1 MKSILFLILFF
12 TNLYSN
18 NFGYFIKDYISED
31 NINFRELKYEDYGNL
46 ILDEFTIKFEL
57 DFEKLEN
64 KTYYLTIVSDKDSLI
79 YTNIKYEI
87 INNIIVVKLDKF
99 QEKEIFF
106 KYKYDSKKIAQF
118 RWNYINSF
126 EYKYFLKYEGI
137 LYGVAYGIIFCA
149 FLYYLIIF
157 FSTRMKCF
165 LYYSM
170 MQLFVL
176 LSLVGFMYFSYH
188 SYLSSIYQALVD
200 TAETL
205 SFLFTLLFAQ
215 AILKTKEK
223 MPTIHIFINIFI
235 LLNILDLIAIFICKY
250 SILYIYVPFYIGF
263 LIPTIAGAIAV
274 IKGDKNALVYTIGW
288 LVVCIFIYAA
298 EHYLIPIS
306 GIYTVHIGAPLES
319 LIFSFALGYMLKILV
334 KEKNEKE
341 KLLIHQSKLA
351 SMGEMINNIAHQ
363 WRQPLTHLGFINMN
377 FQLALEDKK
386 IDIKYLNEKIKES
399 NSQLDFMSKTIDNF
413 KDFYKVNKQK
423 ENFYLSDEIYKAIEI
438 MQPIFDNLNINFEF
452 KIKEDT
458 QITAYEN
465 EYSQVILNLLT
476 NAKDAI
482 VLRKISNPQIKI
494 ILETKNNKSITT
506 IIDNAGGIGKEHLN
520 SIFDPYF
527 TTKEKGTGIGLYMSK
542 MIIESHFKGKINL
555 FNTKDGV
562 SFSIE
567 I

>member
-31 NINFRELKYEDYGNL
+31 NINFRELKYEDYGSL

-87 INNIIVVKLDKF
+87 INNIMVVKLDKF

-118 RWNYINSF
+118 RWNYINNF

-165 LYYSM
+165 LYYSL

-215 AILKTKEK
+215 AILKTKER
-223 MPTIHIFINIFI
+223 MPAIHIFINIFI
-235 LLNILDLIAIFICKY
+235 LLNILDLIAIFIYKY
-250 SILYIYVPFYIGF
+250 SILYIYIPFYIGF

-288 LVVCIFIYAA
+288 LVVCIFIYTA

-399 NSQLDFMSKTIDNF
+399 NSQLDFMSKTIENF

-423 ENFYLSDEIYKAIEI
+423 EKFYLSDEIYKAIKI

-476 NAKDAI
+476 NAKDAV

-494 ILETKNNKSITT
+494 ILEIKNNKSITT
-506 IIDNAGGIGKEHLN
+506 ILDNAGGIEKEHLN

-555 FNTKDGV
+555 INTKDGV